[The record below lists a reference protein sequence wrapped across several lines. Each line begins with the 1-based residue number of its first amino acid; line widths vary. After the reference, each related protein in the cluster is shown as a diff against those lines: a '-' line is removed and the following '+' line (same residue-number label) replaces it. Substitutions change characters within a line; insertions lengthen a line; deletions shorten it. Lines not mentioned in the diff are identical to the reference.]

1 MTSVNLFP
9 HKKNISTHNT
19 VLTDAEIHAMELKLK
34 DPEYINAAIYRLASI
49 ITERILNGGL
59 EDINF
64 KKRSRAWAKED
75 LNPAETKEAKK
86 P

>member
-9 HKKNISTHNT
+9 HKKNASTHNA
-19 VLTDAEIHAMELKLK
+19 VLTDEEIHAMELKLE

-64 KKRSRAWAKED
+64 KKRSRA
-75 LNPAETKEAKK
+75 
-86 P
+86 

>member
-9 HKKNISTHNT
+9 HKKNTSNHNMM
-19 VLTDAEIHAMELKLK
+19 LTDAEIHAMELKLE

-59 EDINF
+59 DYEDMNLN
-64 KKRSRAWAKED
+64 KRSRV
-75 LNPAETKEAKK
+75 
-86 P
+86 

>member
-1 MTSVNLFP
+1 MPLEIAMTSVNLFP
-9 HKKNISTHNT
+9 HKKNTSTHNA
-19 VLTDAEIHAMELKLK
+19 VLTDEEIHAMELKLE

-64 KKRSRAWAKED
+64 KKRSRA
-75 LNPAETKEAKK
+75 
-86 P
+86 

>member
-9 HKKNISTHNT
+9 HKKNTSTHNT
-19 VLTDAEIHAMELKLK
+19 VLTDAEIHAMELKLE

-59 EDINF
+59 DYENMNF
-64 KKRSRAWAKED
+64 EKRSRA
-75 LNPAETKEAKK
+75 
-86 P
+86 